1 VGRSHIG
8 VASVEYAAMFG
19 GGFGTAGVNFASA
32 GHFCVLHYFIP
43 VVFVACYL
51 RFDLLFS
58 LVILHPSANS
68 LALQIQDLSMQL
80 STFTQ
85 FQHLLRPLQQL
96 HLRSQPL
103 PLPPTP
109 RTRHSLP
116 PLQQLH
122 LHSPLLPLPPT
133 PRTRHS
139 LPRPRLHHLFSPFSS
154 HLLRPFRYGSMQA
167 QQSPLATSL
176 ECWSWCSSCQST
188 ARRCPRSSK
197 PALTS
202 FK

>member
-1 VGRSHIG
+1 MGRSHIG

-19 GGFGTAGVNFASA
+19 GGFGTAGVNFAHA
-32 GHFCVLHYFIP
+32 GHFRVLHCFTP

-51 RFDLLFS
+51 RFDLFSS

-96 HLRSQPL
+96 HLHSPPL
-103 PLPPTP
+103 LLPPTP

-116 PLQQLH
+116 PLQQLC
-122 LHSPLLPLPPT
+122 LRFPPLPLPPT
-133 PRTRHS
+133 PRT
-139 LPRPRLHHLFSPFSS
+139 
-154 HLLRPFRYGSMQA
+154 
-167 QQSPLATSL
+167 
-176 ECWSWCSSCQST
+176 
-188 ARRCPRSSK
+188 
-197 PALTS
+197 
-202 FK
+202 